1 LLRLRAALVLAMETR
16 RLHSPESAAA
26 DMGNQEVA
34 MAAKKKTAAKPKTAK
49 KAAAAPAA
57 SAAKPKFG
65 SPAWDAKYGIK
76 KKTKAK

>member
-1 LLRLRAALVLAMETR
+1 
-16 RLHSPESAAA
+16 
-26 DMGNQEVA
+26 